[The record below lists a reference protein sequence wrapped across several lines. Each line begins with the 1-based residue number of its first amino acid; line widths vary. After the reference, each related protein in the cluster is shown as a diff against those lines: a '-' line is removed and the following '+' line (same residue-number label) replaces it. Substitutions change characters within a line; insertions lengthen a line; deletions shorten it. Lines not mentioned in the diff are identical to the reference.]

1 VQQQWCITIWV
12 ITLFYRV
19 PFIPP
24 LISFSPF
31 SLFVGLL
38 FNPLS
43 SFVWV
48 SDDRSRGP
56 KEKMNY
62 SGIWRIVVYFGH
74 QSVARFSF
82 ESREQCLP
90 AVSFIIFMTTS
101 LVSTAR
107 VRLSWLCMLCM
118 LNVAVFSAWICSA
131 VSSATDVY
139 YYYYY
144 YYYYNY
150 YNYYNDNYYY
160 YCVAVSSVTMCPTV
174 RWATL
179 ESVSA
184 RTLTVYSG
192 RLSPSFRYSP
202 VYNYSRYTAAFN
214 LR

>member
-1 VQQQWCITIWV
+1 MQQQWCITIWV

-131 VSSATDVY
+131 VSS
-139 YYYYY
+139 
-144 YYYYNY
+144 
-150 YNYYNDNYYY
+150 
-160 YCVAVSSVTMCPTV
+160 VTMCPTV